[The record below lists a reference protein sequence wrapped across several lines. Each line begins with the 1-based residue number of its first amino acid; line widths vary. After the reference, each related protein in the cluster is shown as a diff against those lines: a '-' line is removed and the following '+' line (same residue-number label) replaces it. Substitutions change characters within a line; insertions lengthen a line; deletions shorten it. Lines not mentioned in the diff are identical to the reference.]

1 MPTTP
6 QAYTVRTFEFACEI
20 VRLYKHLKKIK
31 DFPFPISRQLLR
43 SGTAIGAI
51 VEEAKTGFSDRDLAA
66 KFMLALREAR
76 ETKYWLRLIV
86 STDLAPLDLVR
97 DALKES
103 DELCAILHRTVE
115 RLRAG

>member
-6 QAYTVRTFEFACEI
+6 QAYTTRTFEFACQI
-20 VRLYKHLKKIK
+20 VKLYRQLNKIR

-51 VEEAKTGFSDRDLAA
+51 VEEAKIASSRRDLAA
-66 KFMLALREAR
+66 KFVLALREAR
-76 ETKYWLRLIV
+76 ETKYWIRLILA
-86 STDLAPLDLVR
+86 TDLAPASILR

-103 DELCAILHRTVE
+103 DELTAILRRTVQ